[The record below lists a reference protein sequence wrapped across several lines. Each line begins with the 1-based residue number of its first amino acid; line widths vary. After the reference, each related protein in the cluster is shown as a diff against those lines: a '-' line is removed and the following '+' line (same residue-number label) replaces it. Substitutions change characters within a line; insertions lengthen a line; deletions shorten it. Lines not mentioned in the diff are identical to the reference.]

1 MKAPLAP
8 GMVLLLS
15 LLAGGWFL
23 QRGVA
28 QEQNVYV
35 QARLLQEVM
44 DHVAERFVDPVDR
57 DRMIQSAIDGILRQ
71 LDDPNTSLLAPV
83 AFENFRIQT
92 EGDYG
97 GVGLEIVERDGYVTV
112 VGPIPGTPGARA
124 GIRAG
129 DRIVEVDGR
138 DIRGWSSQEAVQ
150 VLRGR
155 PGDPVLVTIERPM
168 VEGTIEFT
176 LERARIQL
184 RSVPFAMML
193 DGNVGYIPLGV
204 FNEGAVREVRAAA
217 DSLVAAGAESL
228 VLDLRGN
235 PGGILEQ
242 GIGVADLF
250 LPARLPVA
258 ETRGQAREQNQRLN
272 SSTGDR
278 YDGIPLA
285 ILVDRGSA
293 SASEIVAGALQDHDR
308 ALVVGGVTFGKGS
321 VQTLF
326 SLTGGS
332 VLKLTTA
339 RWYTPAGRSIE
350 RRSAAGALSEEGVN
364 GGEAVLDADDAGRE
378 GRDASEVG
386 GAAPGAE
393 SVPSGPEAPREG
405 AAPAAPV
412 APSSEAAPT
421 TPVAPTM
428 PALSLDGQ
436 FVFPVDTVGRP
447 TVSSM
452 GGRTLYGGGGIVPDL
467 LVLPDTLTA
476 SEQRAV
482 RALFQEG
489 GRFSTG
495 VFNHAVAFLR
505 AREGSLPAPEAMG
518 DRGALSFEVSSA
530 DLDALYARL
539 REDGFRM
546 DPATWRAA
554 ERFVRQEL
562 VREIALQGW
571 GDGGQF
577 LRRLEGDRILQEALQ
592 RLRQGELGLP

>member
-1 MKAPLAP
+1 MKAPMAP
-8 GMVLLLS
+8 GVVLLLS

-71 LDDPNTSLLAPV
+71 LDDPNTALLAPA

-129 DRIVEVDGR
+129 DRIIEVDGR
-138 DIRGWSSQEAVQ
+138 NIRGWSSQEAVQ

-155 PGDPVLVTIERPM
+155 PGAPVLVTIERPM
-168 VEGTIEFT
+168 VDGPIEFT

-193 DGNVGYIPLGV
+193 SGEVGYIPLGV

-217 DSLVAAGAESL
+217 DSLVGAGARSL
-228 VLDLRGN
+228 ILDLRGN

-242 GIGVADLF
+242 GIGIADLF
-250 LPARLPVA
+250 LAPRLPVA
-258 ETRGQAREQNQRLN
+258 ETRGQAREQNQRLT
-272 SSTGDR
+272 SSTADR
-278 YDGIPLA
+278 YNGIPLA

-350 RRSAAGALSEEGVN
+350 RRSGGTSPAGVDEDAEESAPEGSAP
-364 GGEAVLDADDAGRE
+364 GEAATESAADAAPE
-378 GRDASEVG
+378 ASAPPASGAPDTSESGGG
-386 GAAPGAE
+386 GAPGTPDAPD
-393 SVPSGPEAPREG
+393 APL
-405 AAPAAPV
+405 APAI
-412 APSSEAAPT
+412 
-421 TPVAPTM
+421 
-428 PALSLDGQ
+428 PALSIDGQ

-467 LVLPDTLTA
+467 LVLPDTLSSA
-476 SEQRAV
+476 EQRAV

-489 GRFSTG
+489 GRFSIG

-505 AREGSLPAPEAMG
+505 DREGGLPSPEALEA
-518 DRGALSFEVSSA
+518 RGALAFEIDAA
-530 DLDALYARL
+530 DVDSLYARL
-539 REDGFRM
+539 RADGFRM
-546 DPATWRAA
+546 DPDMWRQA

-562 VREIALQGW
+562 IREIALQGW